1 MSQSNINAQNKRHFI
16 ASKQLLSAIMTL
28 FLALIHASEVAKYKS
43 WLYATK
49 PPCLNL
55 KRLKN

>member
-28 FLALIHASEVAKYKS
+28 FLALIHASEVAKWQK
-43 WLYATK
+43 LAL
-49 PPCLNL
+49 CD
-55 KRLKN
+55 